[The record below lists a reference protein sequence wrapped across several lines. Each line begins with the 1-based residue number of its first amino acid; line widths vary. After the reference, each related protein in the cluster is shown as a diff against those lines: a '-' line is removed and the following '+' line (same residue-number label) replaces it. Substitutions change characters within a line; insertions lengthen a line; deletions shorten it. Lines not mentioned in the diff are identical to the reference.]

1 MAEGEKR
8 GLAGYDI
15 VGILMAIAFAL
26 AGVWLVGQRDW
37 VHWGLYRTPSELRS
51 LVNGGL
57 VLMPLILAACL
68 AIPGKCYGNR
78 ILHKAGSVATGI
90 ALGLTITAVGLSLAA
105 IILGVIIKATFSDEQ
120 EASVICGMYV
130 LVGIAVFLG
139 ACFFLGSAYVLK
151 KKVGPGRIL
160 VIVGT
165 LVTLLFLSGIA
176 YAYFCL
182 H

>member
-105 IILGVIIKATFSDEQ
+105 IILGVIINATFSDEQ
-120 EASVICGMYV
+120 EASVICGV
-130 LVGIAVFLG
+130 LCVGGDSGVLG
-139 ACFFLGSAYVLK
+139 G
-151 KKVGPGRIL
+151 
-160 VIVGT
+160 
-165 LVTLLFLSGIA
+165 LFLSWLCLCAEEEGRAGTDSRDRWHAGHSPLPVRIA